1 MTAALAVLALGALWQ
16 FVQIGLAAASMSRDG
31 LAEWNVGP
39 RDSEPA
45 FSDRTGRLR
54 RAVDNHFEA
63 LILFTIAVVAI
74 QLSGQTS
81 GVTAALSW
89 GWLAAR
95 VLYTP
100 AYAFGWSPW
109 RSVIYGVGAVATVAL
124 LLMALL

>member
-1 MTAALAVLALGALWQ
+1 MTVSLAVLALGALWQ
-16 FVQIGLAAASMSRDG
+16 FVQMGLAGASMSRDG
-31 LAEWNVGP
+31 LSDWNVGP
-39 RDSEPA
+39 RDSDPA

-63 LILFTIAVVAI
+63 LILFGIAVMAI

-89 GWLAAR
+89 AWLAAR
-95 VLYTP
+95 ILYTP
-100 AYAFGWSPW
+100 AYVYAWSPG
-109 RSVIYGVGAVATVAL
+109 RSIIYAVGAVATVAL